1 LKNKNKNLRYH
12 FIIPHKQFQ
21 KNVLLEYKIGF
32 EGGEMGGKT
41 SGMFVVCCEK
51 RKCKTFEMINNF
63 SFFD

>member
-32 EGGEMGGKT
+32 EGGEMGGKHLECL
-41 SGMFVVCCEK
+41 FFAVK
-51 RKCKTFEMINNF
+51 RENAKHSK
-63 SFFD
+63 